1 MQILEY
7 QPAIRIFIRKNMN
20 KYVKHQLILIK

>member
-7 QPAIRIFIRKNMN
+7 QPAIRIFICKNTN